1 MATADRSADSVTFK
15 TAQAR
20 VRDGNVAAL
29 SAIQQATSGTAGA
42 LKVTSDNGD
51 VAAATITGAGDL
63 LNLQDSSG
71 VSQFSVTQAGAVT
84 SSGDQTITGDTTITG
99 TFTVNG
105 ATVLNEAGAAVDTRI
120 EGDTDANLLFVDA
133 STDRV
138 GIGTATPGTKLEVTG
153 VATVTQG
160 AVINESGA
168 DSDTRIEGDTEVNLL
183 FADASTD
190 RVGIGTATPSERLDV
205 VGGNVSITT
214 AGNGLHV
221 AEGSN
226 ARMGTA
232 TLVGGTVTVANTSVT
247 ANTRIF
253 VSRSTTGGTEGHL
266 STTQIAATSFTVNS
280 SSGTDTST
288 VNWLL
293 IEPA

>member
-84 SSGDQTITGDTTITG
+84 SSGDQTITGDTTVTG

-105 ATVLNEAGAAVDTRI
+105 ATVLNEGSADADTRI
-120 EGDTDANLLFVDA
+120 EGNGEANLVFV
-133 STDRV
+133 
-138 GIGTATPGTKLEVTG
+138 
-153 VATVTQG
+153 
-160 AVINESGA
+160 
-168 DSDTRIEGDTEVNLL
+168 
-183 FADASTD
+183 DASTD

-232 TLVGGTVTVANTSVT
+232 TLTAGAATVSNTSVT

-253 VSRSTTGGTEGHL
+253 LTSQDDNGGTPGFL
-266 STTQIAATSFTVNS
+266 RVTTITASTSFVITS
-280 SSGTDTST
+280 SSGTDTAI
-288 VNWLL
+288 VAWMLV
-293 IEPA
+293 EPA